1 VLLLLEMKK
10 LVEEEAPG
18 PHPSFSLVHAL
29 YAILIL
35 GEQSVGRQR
44 LAGRLSIGEGAVR
57 TLLRK
62 LTRRGF
68 VVTDRAGCH
77 LTPKGAFLCEEA
89 EKAFYLFEPRS
100 SGLPG
105 KASFGVGVRGG
116 GRIARGIPERDQAIK
131 AGADGALVLTC
142 KGRELYMP
150 GLSNVS
156 REHPELS
163 KSILETVA
171 PSDGDAVIVSWG
183 DDVSGVVYGSLN
195 AAWSLYERLSS
206 KG

>member
-1 VLLLLEMKK
+1 MLLREMKM

-35 GEQSVGRQR
+35 GEQPLGRQK
-44 LAGRLSIGEGAVR
+44 LAVRLSIGEGSMR

-62 LTRRGF
+62 LSRRGF
-68 VVTDRAGCH
+68 VATDRSGCH
-77 LTPKGAFLCEEA
+77 LTPKGAALCGEA
-89 EKAFYLFEPRS
+89 ERVFYVFEPRTLS
-100 SGLPG
+100 LPG
-105 KASFGVGVRGG
+105 RARFGVGIRGG
-116 GRIARGIPERDQAIK
+116 GRIAKGIPERDQAIR

-142 KGRELYMP
+142 KRRELHMP

-156 REHPELS
+156 REHPDLS
-163 KSILETVA
+163 TGILETVA
-171 PSDGDAVIVSWG
+171 PSDDDAIIVSWG
-183 DDVSGVVYGSLN
+183 NDVSGVIYGSLN
-195 AAWSLYERLSS
+195 AAWSIYERMST

>member
-1 VLLLLEMKK
+1 MKK

-35 GEQSVGRQR
+35 GERPVGRQKLAAR
-44 LAGRLSIGEGAVR
+44 LFIGEGSIR

-68 VVTDRAGCH
+68 VVTDSAGCH
-77 LTPKGAFLCEEA
+77 LTPKGASLWEEA

-100 SGLPG
+100 ASLPG
-105 KASFGVGVRGG
+105 KARFGVGVRGG

-131 AGADGALVLTC
+131 AGADGALVLIY
-142 KGRELYMP
+142 KGRELLMP

-156 REHPELS
+156 REHPALS

-171 PSDGDAVIVSWG
+171 PSDGDAIIVSWG
-183 DDVSGVVYGSLN
+183 DDASGVVYGSLN
-195 AAWSLYERLSS
+195 AAWSIYERLSS